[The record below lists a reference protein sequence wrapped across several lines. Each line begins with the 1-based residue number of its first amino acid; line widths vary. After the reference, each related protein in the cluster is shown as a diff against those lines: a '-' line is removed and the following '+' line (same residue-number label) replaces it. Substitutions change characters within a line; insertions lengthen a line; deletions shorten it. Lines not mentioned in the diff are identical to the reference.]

1 MADSNDDIPVLTD
14 AIERAAP
21 ATPASNIDALQDEL
35 CAASLAHAEALL
47 RDACRE
53 AEHVLFERTLNALRA
68 ELPGIVRGIL
78 NEHLEK

>member
-1 MADSNDDIPVLTD
+1 MSDSDDDIPVLTD

-21 ATPASNIDALQDEL
+21 ATPDRNLDELQNAL

-53 AEHVLFERTLNALRA
+53 AEHVLTERTLNALRA

-78 NEHLEK
+78 KEHLEK